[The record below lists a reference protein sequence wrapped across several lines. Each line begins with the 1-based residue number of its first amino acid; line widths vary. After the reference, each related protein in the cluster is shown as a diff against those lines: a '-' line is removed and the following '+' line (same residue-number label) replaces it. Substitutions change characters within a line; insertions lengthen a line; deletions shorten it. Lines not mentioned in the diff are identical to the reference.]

1 MSFLSGSWLVLSRC
15 DLLLLSGFLPPPF
28 PFPPVGA
35 SWNGRKLA
43 IRKEVTKSPEYEN
56 VFAEATR
63 SWRFTIFIGA
73 WDVARVVIDVD
84 AESDLVVE
92 AARVEDTDR

>member
-1 MSFLSGSWLVLSRC
+1 MALSRC
-15 DLLLLSGFLPPPF
+15 ALLLLSGFFPPLF

-43 IRKEVTKSPEYEN
+43 IKNEVTKRPEYEN

-63 SWRFTIFIGA
+63 NWRFTAPIGA
-73 WDVARVVIDVD
+73 LDMAREAVDVD
-84 AESDLVVE
+84 AERDLMVE
-92 AARVEDTDR
+92 AARVEVTNR